1 MSSLEKRF
9 SQHFATI
16 QSTLSFTSLKSEIE
30 CETTCPPSSSGQHET
45 TPNSQLAQAN
55 SSSNHDTT
63 TDNDDDNNKIIAFI
77 QNLTPLQLYQLRH
90 RELFYSKY
98 YETGIPVACFRGKL
112 KLNLFLADVNRFDEY
127 LSTAQSNSDN
137 KFFYQ
142 MTYDPG
148 KNMISDD
155 KVLIRVGSKFQADL
169 PDLLTN
175 GKRRL
180 ERNNP
185 EMETLEWSGP
195 HCTAQMGDIS
205 TKKYLNKVVETKL
218 KSNEI
223 YKDCEI
229 NETRDK
235 IMV

>member
-1 MSSLEKRF
+1 LKSELEGGE
-9 SQHFATI
+9 ST
-16 QSTLSFTSLKSEIE
+16 STLS
-30 CETTCPPSSSGQHET
+30 TTCS
-45 TPNSQLAQAN
+45 TPQQTDSSQLATSQF
-55 SSSNHDTT
+55 
-63 TDNDDDNNKIIAFI
+63 NNQTEENEKIIAFI
-77 QNLTPLQLYQLRH
+77 QNLSPLHLYQLRH

-98 YETGIPVACFRGKL
+98 YETDIPVTSFRGRL
-112 KLNLFLADVNRFDEY
+112 KLNLFLADVNSFEEY
-127 LSTAQSNSDN
+127 LASAVNNSDN

-155 KVLIRVGSKFQADL
+155 KVLIRVGSKFQADV
-169 PDLLTN
+169 PELLTN

-185 EMETLEWSGP
+185 EPETLEWSGLQ
-195 HCTAQMGDIS
+195 CSSVMGEIS
-205 TKKYLNKVVETKL
+205 VKKYLNKVIETKL

-223 YKDCEI
+223 YKGCEI

-235 IMV
+235 IMVILKH